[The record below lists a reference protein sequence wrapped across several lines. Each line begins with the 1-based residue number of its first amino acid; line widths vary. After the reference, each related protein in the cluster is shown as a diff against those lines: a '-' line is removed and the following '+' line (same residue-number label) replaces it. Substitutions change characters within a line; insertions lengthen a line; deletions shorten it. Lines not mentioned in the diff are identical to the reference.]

1 MEDIDTNREERS
13 TVPWQL
19 GECVREGLPMR
30 KCHWVPVGGLGSLGI
45 EISHFLSLCPYICL
59 EYIGNRRTR
68 RDLGI
73 KRTNNRRN
81 ISVEVLE

>member
-1 MEDIDTNREERS
+1 MCEGGPSDEE
-13 TVPWQL
+13 VPLCLSGWA
-19 GECVREGLPMR
+19 GA
-30 KCHWVPVGGLGSLGI
+30 LGI

-73 KRTNNRRN
+73 NGTNNRRN